1 MENSLLNQPVE
12 ESKKGT
18 YVTQQARKLQEEATF
33 ATYAV
38 KGTLYNI
45 HGDWAKK
52 EVQLKGTVWH
62 VLDHEVGAEEST
74 SGERETSLQSGKQK
88 ETKKTRTI
96 TKEAHC
102 FPRENGKPV
111 IPLGGPRGYI
121 CGMFRAAA
129 RTRGWNKQGNKYF
142 GALSFIDN
150 GGFLVT
156 PQWLTVGNA
165 VEVKM
170 RPFFVKEAKGE
181 VFFEYI
187 EEAPCDFAVSV
198 MKNALPEDMPLQLL
212 GDLERL
218 PIGPKRRG
226 TMKITSIQKL

>member
-1 MENSLLNQPVE
+1 MENSLLEQPIE
-12 ESKKGT
+12 ESTKGT
-18 YVTQQARKLQEEATF
+18 YVTQQARKLQAEASF
-33 ATYAV
+33 ATYMV
-38 KGTLYNI
+38 KGTLFNI
-45 HGDWAKK
+45 HGDWAKR
-52 EVQLKGTVWH
+52 EMQFNGTVWH
-62 VLDHEVGAEEST
+62 VVDKEIGAEETQRGDFES
-74 SGERETSLQSGKQK
+74 SLQSGKQT

-111 IPLGGPRGYI
+111 IPLGGPRGYV

-129 RTRGWNKQGNKYF
+129 RTRGWNKKGNKYF

-156 PQWLTVGNA
+156 PQWFKVQSD
-165 VEVKM
+165 VEVKL

-187 EEAPCDFAVSV
+187 EEVPIDFAVSV
-198 MKNALPEDMPLQLL
+198 MKNAMPEDMPLQLL

-226 TMKITSIQKL
+226 TLKLTSIQKI